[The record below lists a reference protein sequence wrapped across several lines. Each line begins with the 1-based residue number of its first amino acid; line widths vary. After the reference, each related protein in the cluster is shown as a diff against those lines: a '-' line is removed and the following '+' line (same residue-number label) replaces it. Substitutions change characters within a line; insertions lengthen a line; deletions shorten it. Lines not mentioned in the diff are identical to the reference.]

1 MAENTMVEAL
11 EAELRSM
18 AEAATLPGGS
28 ECVACYVA
36 RMVDE
41 FGCDTTLRWAQ
52 RFRDV
57 RSPTATGLERRLGSM
72 GGYCDCEI
80 FLNGL
85 EMARHVLVRDLHS
98 DELEAPAELPDCA
111 GVRRTS
117 TRWCS
122 NWERQL
128 RR

>member
-1 MAENTMVEAL
+1 MAENTMVEEL

-117 TRWCS
+117 TRWCA
-122 NWERQL
+122 NWA
-128 RR
+128 RRVGG